1 MSLQKMAV
9 SGSAALCAVGLI
21 LRAVGVSFGL
31 ELMLLGILGAVL
43 ALSLAQ
49 RTTQNMLATT
59 RRNLTQRL
67 REHGDVQ
74 GAQGEAL
81 DELTTLQRTT
91 LWYVKNRPGSGS
103 GSGITETPAQ
113 PRSTFRSGLAGR
125 SSTPD
130 VTNAA
135 AGISFTSALDPT
147 RRSAVGGVL
156 TQSSLEALPE
166 GTAITQFVPG
176 RALELLEAG
185 ERLDLLV
192 IDEAELSREPW
203 SRSTG
208 PAGISMMKDL
218 LSAVHAA
225 SEKGVQTV
233 IVPFDSVPDIHSRA
247 FRDARALVLPLSEEA
262 TALQTSGAPITHLLS
277 ALDDLAVRRRSA

>member
-1 MSLQKMAV
+1 MSLQKMAI

-21 LRAVGVSFGL
+21 LRVLGVSFGL

-74 GAQGEAL
+74 GAQGEVI
-81 DELTTLQRTT
+81 DELITLERTT
-91 LWYVKNRPGSGS
+91 LWYVKNRPGQGAS
-103 GSGITETPAQ
+103 TPEVPAP
-113 PRSTFRSGLAGR
+113 PRSTFHSGLAGR

-135 AGISFTSALDPT
+135 AGITFTSALDPT
-147 RRSAVGGVL
+147 RRIAVGGVL
-156 TQSSLEALPE
+156 TQAVREALPE
-166 GTAITQFVPG
+166 GTAVTQFVPG
-176 RALELLEAG
+176 RALESLEAG

-192 IDEAELSREPW
+192 IDEAEFSHEPW

-208 PAGISMMKDL
+208 PTGIRMMKDL
-218 LSAVHAA
+218 LSAVRTAR
-225 SEKGVQTV
+225 EQGVQTV
-233 IVPFDSVPDIHSRA
+233 VIPFDTVPDIHSRA
-247 FRDARALVLPLSEEA
+247 FRDARTLELPLAEET
-262 TALQTSGAPITHLLS
+262 TALQTSGAPITQLLS
-277 ALDDLAVRRRSA
+277 TLDDLAARRRSA